1 MGFGDKV
8 KGFLREEVPGGLT
21 KLGKA
26 MLLEQ
31 AKEKL
36 APHLPAFLDGFGEK
50 RLRFLVEQDISLWEV
65 WEDKAEA
72 VKAVHQHAPG
82 VLRGLP
88 LARLLTLLDPGP
100 LATVLQEVI
109 REKCPQYTFLPRE
122 WIIKS
127 LADFRKDLQ

>member
-1 MGFGDKV
+1 MSFGKRV
-8 KGFLREEVPGGLT
+8 LGFLREEVPGGLT
-21 KLGKA
+21 KLGRA
-26 MLLEQ
+26 MLLEE

-36 APHLPAFLDGFGEK
+36 SPHLPGFLDGFGEK
-50 RLRFLVEQDISLWEV
+50 RLGFLVEQDISLWEA
-65 WEDKAEA
+65 WEDKPVAI
-72 VKAVHQHAPG
+72 KAVREHAPS

-109 REKCPQYTFLPRE
+109 KEKCPRYTFLPRE

-127 LADFRKDLQ
+127 LADFREDLQ